1 MKKSIII
8 LAVMLVAALGTQAQD
23 LIEYALMSQQ
33 NSSTASATA
42 TGSATANIVIPL
54 EITKNV
60 DLAFGNIAAG
70 PSTGVVTIAT
80 DGTRSGVGG
89 VTLIAAGN
97 VSNSA
102 QFSLTGYPSATFAIA
117 LPGSITIANG
127 GYQMTVDGFVS
138 SLGMTSTLDFNG
150 QAALN
155 VGANLNVNADQEP
168 GLYTGSFDITVA
180 YN

>member
-1 MKKSIII
+1 MKKSII
-8 LAVMLVAALGTQAQD
+8 LLGGMFAMMLSISVNAQT
-23 LIEYALMSQQ
+23 A
-33 NSSTASATA
+33 SSTATASA
-42 TGSATANIVIPL
+42 SARIVTPL

-80 DGTRSGVGG
+80 DGSRTGVGG

-102 QFSLTGYPSATFAIA
+102 QFSIVGYPSATFAIT
-117 LPGSITIANG
+117 LPTSITIANG
-127 GYQMTVDGFVS
+127 GYSMTVDSFVS
-138 SLGMTSTLDFNG
+138 SLGATSTLDVNG
-150 QAALN
+150 QNGLN
-155 VGANLNVNADQEP
+155 VGANLNVAAGQEP
-168 GLYTGSFDITVA
+168 GLYTGSFDVTVA